1 MAHLFTSARVANGR
15 VQSRGSGPH
24 SLTSKFRL
32 RMGKGA
38 VIEVTAKSDLCH
50 SGKHRPEKELR
61 TGDAGIFKA
70 LRNQLISAPVGLNF
84 GER

>member
-15 VQSRGSGPH
+15 VQSSGSGPH

-38 VIEVTAKSDLCH
+38 VIGITTKSDLCH
-50 SGKHRPEKELR
+50 SGKHRTEKELR
-61 TGDAGIFKA
+61 TGETVTFQAP
-70 LRNQLISAPVGLNF
+70 RNQLISARLGVNF

>member
-1 MAHLFTSARVANGR
+1 
-15 VQSRGSGPH
+15 
-24 SLTSKFRL
+24 
-32 RMGKGA
+32 MGKGA